1 MVSIATRDVQQ
12 VMQNFYFLQYA
23 LTVSIRNSDLTFNTV
38 KSENS
43 EILPYMFMYGAA
55 PHMPPVLGITLTLSM
70 AQHL

>member
-1 MVSIATRDVQQ
+1 MFSIATRDVQQ

-23 LTVSIRNSDLTFNTV
+23 LTVSIRNSYLTFNTV

>member
-23 LTVSIRNSDLTFNTV
+23 LTVSIRNSYLTFNTV
-38 KSENS
+38 ESENS
-43 EILPYMFMYGAA
+43 EILPYVSMYGAA
-55 PHMPPVLGITLTLSM
+55 PHMPPVSGITLTLSM

>member
-23 LTVSIRNSDLTFNTV
+23 LTVSIRNPYLTFNTV

-43 EILPYMFMYGAA
+43 EILPYVSMYGAA
-55 PHMPPVLGITLTLSM
+55 PHMLPVLGITLPLIV